1 MHAKTFFLELRKLL
15 PLTLL
20 IASASIIALPS
31 FRIDST
37 VALHRALLTLESFWI
52 IGWAARHRYLSKTHH
67 QTAQAVSVT
76 DAKWRLPMLDQ
87 IAAAAGFVAL
97 LYIAS

>member
-1 MHAKTFFLELRKLL
+1 MHRMHAKTFFLELRKLL

-31 FRIDST
+31 YRIDST

-52 IGWAARHRYLSKTHH
+52 IG
-67 QTAQAVSVT
+67 
-76 DAKWRLPMLDQ
+76 
-87 IAAAAGFVAL
+87 
-97 LYIAS
+97 